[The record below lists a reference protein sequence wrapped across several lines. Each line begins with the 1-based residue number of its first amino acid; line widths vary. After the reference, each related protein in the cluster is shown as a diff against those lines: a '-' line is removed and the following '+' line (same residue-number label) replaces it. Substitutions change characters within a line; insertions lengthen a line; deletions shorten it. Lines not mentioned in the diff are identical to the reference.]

1 MTDYKYIGKSIPRKD
16 SLSRVTGETKYVSDI
31 KRHNMLYGKLILS
44 EKPHADVEF
53 DFSEALQ
60 VEGVYKIYTHKD
72 VPKVQYNSM
81 EWYSGVEGI
90 RDEYIINDRARF
102 VGDRIALVLGYSKVA
117 VEKAI
122 KKVKIIYN
130 ELPVVPNISIAEK
143 DEIIIKGSTNLV
155 AEKIFSSGDVDKAF
169 EEADLIVKDV
179 GHTPKT
185 HHLAIENFSALSEID
200 EFGNLVVSSG
210 NQVVFGIQRHL
221 SRLLNIPYSMIRVKK
236 ANLGGSFGAKQQPL
250 LELVAACVAWQ
261 EKKPVMIYMDRKQ
274 SMIGVVSRTEMDF
287 EIETA
292 VKFDGTILGRKI
304 NAKVDGGAYATN
316 NTIIMAAS
324 AKKIFRLYKM
334 KHQRYTGKAYFTN
347 VIPSG
352 ACRAYGGPQIHA
364 VTEVNLTNVAKKLG
378 MDPCELR
385 MKNLINA
392 YDEDLSGG
400 PNLGKAGIKECLS
413 RGMEKFNWIEK
424 YNHIHEKDDDRY
436 LHGVGMACVTHGSGY
451 LGVYPDFIN
460 LELIIYPNSD
470 VLCKV
475 AVHEQGCGTIA
486 TLEQVVAEVLDID
499 TSKVRVTEA
508 DTFITP
514 YDAAGTQ
521 ASRVSVVASG
531 AIKESGEQMIEKLF
545 ETINKVEGVEYS
557 QMYIENGFVK
567 IKNSDKAY
575 SYGDISTIR
584 EKVFSDKTE
593 VFVHRVPKANPAT
606 LAACFAEVKIDKYT
620 GLVEV
625 VNFLAAHDIG
635 RAINPMLVEGQIHG
649 GAQFSLGM
657 ALSEEL
663 VIDDKGYIKNQSLS
677 KYHVLNSQDMPYID
691 SIIVETEDDTSPFG
705 LKSIGEVTAVGPAP
719 AVMNAINHA
728 LGTNITRFPATP
740 EVIIGELNKKIK

>member
-16 SLSRVTGETKYVSDI
+16 SLARVTGETKYVSDI
-31 KRHNMLYGKLILS
+31 RRHKMLYGKLVLS
-44 EKPHADVEF
+44 EKPHADVSFELE
-53 DFSEALQ
+53 DALN
-60 VEGVYKIYTHKD
+60 VDGVYKIYTHKD
-72 VPKVQYNSM
+72 VPNITYNSM

-102 VGDRIALVLGYSKVA
+102 VGDRIALVLGYSKAA
-117 VEKAI
+117 VEKAC
-122 KKVKIIYN
+122 KKVRVIYS
-130 ELPVVPNISIAEK
+130 ELPAVANVEDAEMDDIVIKGTTNLAAEK
-143 DEIIIKGSTNLV
+143 T
-155 AEKIFSSGDVDKAF
+155 FSSGDVERAF
-169 EEADLIVKDV
+169 EEADLIVRDT
-179 GHTPKT
+179 GHTPRT
-185 HHLAIENFSALSEID
+185 HHLAIENFSAMSEVD

-210 NQVVFGIQRHL
+210 NQIVFGIQRQL
-221 SRLLNIPYSMIRVKK
+221 SRLLNIPYSMVRVKK

-250 LELVAACVAWQ
+250 LELVAGCVAWQ
-261 EKKPVMIYMDRKQ
+261 EKKPAMIYMDRKQ

-304 NAKVDGGAYATN
+304 LAKVDGGAYATN
-316 NTIIMAAS
+316 NTVIMAAS

-364 VTEVNLTNVAKKLG
+364 VTEVNLTHVAQRLG
-378 MDPCELR
+378 MDPCEFRL
-385 MKNLINA
+385 KNLIDA
-392 YDEDLSGG
+392 YDEDPSGG
-400 PNLGKAGIKECLS
+400 PNLGKAGIKECVI
-413 RGMEKFNWIEK
+413 RGMERFNWAEK
-424 YNHIHEKDDDRY
+424 YNHIHENDDDRY

-451 LGVYPDFIN
+451 LGAYPDFIN

-499 TSKVRVTEA
+499 ISKVRVTEA

-531 AIKESGEQMIEKLF
+531 AIKEAGQLMIEKLF
-545 ETINKVEGVEYS
+545 ETLNKAEGIEYS
-557 QMYIENGFVK
+557 QMYIENGFVR

-575 SYGDISTIR
+575 SYGYISSMR
-584 EKVFSDKTE
+584 EKLFSDKTE
-593 VFVHRVPKANPAT
+593 VFVHHVPKANPAT

-625 VNFLAAHDIG
+625 VNFLAVHDIG

-657 ALSEEL
+657 ALLEEL
-663 VIDDKGYIKNQSLS
+663 VVDSKGYIKNQSLS
-677 KYHVLNSQDMPYID
+677 KYHVLNSQDMPYVD

-728 LGTNITRFPATP
+728 LGSNINRYPATP
-740 EVIIGELNKKIK
+740 ERIIEELSKAK